1 MTTKQTPEFANYAEA
16 SAYVARQ
23 IKMHGKGPYT
33 SSAEY
38 HALYPVLMQMRK
50 NEGIVTRKRR
60 NLKAADLRPMWMRA
74 QAQGL
79 I

>member
-1 MTTKQTPEFANYAEA
+1 MTKEFSSYAEA
-16 SAYVARQ
+16 MSYVTLQ
-23 IKMHGKGPYT
+23 IKIHGKGPYT

-50 NEGIVTRKRR
+50 AEGIQPRKRR
-60 NLKAADLRPMWMRA
+60 KLKGADLRPMWMIA